1 MMYPYLTLADGIE
14 ITHSHLIEREG
25 TSIVEVHFERAIP
38 DGFQSARCQL
48 PDYTW
53 KYNDG
58 FSAEQIDFFEELLRH
73 NAHLFFR
80 YASEG
85 GMHCA

>member
-1 MMYPYLTLADGIE
+1 MMYPYLTLDDNTD
-14 ITHSHLIEREG
+14 ITHSHLIERDNK
-25 TSIVEVHFERAIP
+25 TFVEVHFERAIP
-38 DGFQSARCQL
+38 HGFQSARCIL

-53 KYNDG
+53 KFNEG
-58 FSAEQIDFFEELLRH
+58 FSEQDIRFFEELLIN

-80 YASEG
+80 FASQG